1 MMKHSETIEQSI
13 FKLFKEMNFILKGF
27 QNDTVISE
35 SITFRQFIILECIS
49 SRENLKMNEL
59 NTLLNVEKSTTT
71 RLIEPL
77 VRQGFVEKRKSDSD
91 LRVFELSLTVEG
103 KRIHKAVLSSV
114 YEYIKN
120 ISKFIPV
127 EKQENVQDSLHVFLN
142 ACILCCE
149 TGSG

>member
-1 MMKHSETIEQSI
+1 MSQSETIEESI

-35 SITFRQFIILECIS
+35 NITFRQFIILENIS
-49 SRENLKMNEL
+49 AHEKLKMNEL

-77 VRQGFVEKRKSDSD
+77 VRQGFIEKRKSDLD

-103 KRIHKAVLSSV
+103 KRIHKAVLMSI

-120 ISKFIPV
+120 ISKFIPI
-127 EKQENVQDSLHVFLN
+127 EKQEKMKGTLQVFLN
-142 ACILCCE
+142 ACKKCCE
-149 TGSG
+149 TWSG

>member
-1 MMKHSETIEQSI
+1 MEQSETIEESI

-35 SITFRQFIILECIS
+35 NITFRQFIILEHIS
-49 SRENLKMNEL
+49 THEKLKMNEL

-77 VRQGFVEKRKSDSD
+77 VRQGLIEKRKSDLD

-103 KRIHKAVLSSV
+103 KRIHKAVLMSI

-120 ISKFIPV
+120 ISKFIPI
-127 EKQENVQDSLHVFLN
+127 EKQENMKDTLQVFLN
-142 ACILCCE
+142 ACTKCCE
-149 TGSG
+149 TWSG

>member
-1 MMKHSETIEQSI
+1 MTQSETIEESI

-35 SITFRQFIILECIS
+35 NITFRQFIILEHIS
-49 SRENLKMNEL
+49 THEKLKMNEL

-77 VRQGFVEKRKSDSD
+77 VRQGLIEKRKSDLD

-103 KRIHKAVLSSV
+103 KRIHKAVLMSI

-120 ISKFIPV
+120 ISKFIPI
-127 EKQENVQDSLHVFLN
+127 EKQENMKDTLQVFLN
-142 ACILCCE
+142 ACTKCCE
-149 TGSG
+149 TWSG

>member
-1 MMKHSETIEQSI
+1 MKQSKTIEESI

-35 SITFRQFIILECIS
+35 NITFRQFIILEHIS
-49 SRENLKMNEL
+49 THEKLKMNEL

-77 VRQGFVEKRKSDSD
+77 VRQGLIEKRKSDLD

-103 KRIHKAVLSSV
+103 KRIHKTVLMSI

-120 ISKFIPV
+120 ISKFIPI
-127 EKQENVQDSLHVFLN
+127 EKQENMKDTLKIFLN
-142 ACILCCE
+142 ACTKCCE
-149 TGSG
+149 TWSG

>member
-1 MMKHSETIEQSI
+1 MKQSETIEESI

-35 SITFRQFIILECIS
+35 NITFRQFIILEHIS
-49 SRENLKMNEL
+49 THEKLQMNEL

-77 VRQGFVEKRKSDSD
+77 VRQGLIEKRKSDLD

-103 KRIHKAVLSSV
+103 KRIHKAVLMSI

-120 ISKFIPV
+120 ISKFIPI
-127 EKQENVQDSLHVFLN
+127 EKQENMKDTLQVFLN
-142 ACILCCE
+142 ACTKCCE
-149 TGSG
+149 TWSG

>member
-1 MMKHSETIEQSI
+1 MKQSETIEGSI

-35 SITFRQFIILECIS
+35 NITFRQFIILEHIS
-49 SRENLKMNEL
+49 THEKLKMNEL

-77 VRQGFVEKRKSDSD
+77 VRQGLIEKRKSDLD
-91 LRVFELSLTVEG
+91 LRVFGLSLTVEG
-103 KRIHKAVLSSV
+103 KRIHKAVLMSI

-120 ISKFIPV
+120 ISKFIPI
-127 EKQENVQDSLHVFLN
+127 EKQENMKDTLQVFLN
-142 ACILCCE
+142 ACTKCCE
-149 TGSG
+149 TWSG

>member
-1 MMKHSETIEQSI
+1 MKQSETIEESI

-35 SITFRQFIILECIS
+35 NITFRQFIILEHIS
-49 SRENLKMNEL
+49 THEKLKMNEL

-77 VRQGFVEKRKSDSD
+77 VRQGLIEKRKSDLD

-103 KRIHKAVLSSV
+103 KRIHKAVLMSI

-120 ISKFIPV
+120 ISKFIPI
-127 EKQENVQDSLHVFLN
+127 EKQENMKDTLHVFVN
-142 ACILCCE
+142 ACTKCCE
-149 TGSG
+149 TWSG

>member
-1 MMKHSETIEQSI
+1 MRQSETIEESI

-35 SITFRQFIILECIS
+35 NITFRQFIILEHIAAH
-49 SRENLKMNEL
+49 EKLKMTEL

-77 VRQGFVEKRKSDSD
+77 VHQGLIEKRKSDLD
-91 LRVFELSLTVEG
+91 MRIFELSLTVEG
-103 KRIHKAVLSSV
+103 KRIHKAVLMSI

-120 ISKFIPV
+120 ISKFIPI
-127 EKQENVQDSLHVFLN
+127 EKQENMKDTLQVFLN
-142 ACILCCE
+142 ACTKCCE
-149 TGSG
+149 TWSG

>member
-1 MMKHSETIEQSI
+1 MNPSETIEESI

-35 SITFRQFIILECIS
+35 NITFRQFIILEHIS
-49 SRENLKMNEL
+49 THEKLKMNEL

-77 VRQGFVEKRKSDSD
+77 VRQGLIEKRKSDLD

-103 KRIHKAVLSSV
+103 KRIHKAVLMSI

-120 ISKFIPV
+120 ISKFIPI
-127 EKQENVQDSLHVFLN
+127 EKQENMKDTLQVFLN
-142 ACILCCE
+142 ACTKCCE
-149 TGSG
+149 TWSG

>member
-1 MMKHSETIEQSI
+1 MTLEESI

-27 QNDTVISE
+27 QNGTVISE
-35 SITFRQFIILECIS
+35 NITFRQFVILEHIS
-49 SRENLKMNEL
+49 THEKLKMNEL

-77 VRQGFVEKRKSDSD
+77 VRQGLIEKRKSDLD

-103 KRIHKAVLSSV
+103 KRIHKAVLMSI

-120 ISKFIPV
+120 ISKFIPI
-127 EKQENVQDSLHVFLN
+127 EKQENMKDMLQVFLN
-142 ACILCCE
+142 ACTKCCE
-149 TGSG
+149 TWSG

>member
-1 MMKHSETIEQSI
+1 MKQSETIEESI

-35 SITFRQFIILECIS
+35 NITFRQFIILEHIS
-49 SRENLKMNEL
+49 THEKLKMNEL

-77 VRQGFVEKRKSDSD
+77 VRQGLIEKRKSDLD

-103 KRIHKAVLSSV
+103 KRIHKAVLMSI

-120 ISKFIPV
+120 ISKFIPI
-127 EKQENVQDSLHVFLN
+127 EKQENMKDTLQVFLN
-142 ACILCCE
+142 ACTKCCE
-149 TGSG
+149 TWSG